1 MINLQELLARDLSKV
16 DAEEIVAGIKDAEL
30 TFRMSQEWS
39 GRLVAEMKRRDV
51 SWSQL
56 VALTGLAQTTLTRRA
71 KDYM

>member
-16 DAEEIVAGIKDAEL
+16 DEEELVAGIRDAEL
-30 TFRMSQEWS
+30 AFRKSQEWS

-56 VALTGLAQTTLTRRA
+56 VALTGVAQTTLTRRA
-71 KDYM
+71 RDFL

>member
-16 DAEEIVAGIKDAEL
+16 DAEELVAGIRDAEL
-30 TFRMSQEWS
+30 TYRKSQEWS

-56 VALTGLAQTTLTRRA
+56 VALTGVAQTTLTRRA
-71 KDYM
+71 RDYL